1 MIPTS
6 EEKLQ
11 ATLSNNKELFSS
23 NPTYIFKKN
32 DLGIVNLK
40 WQHEGQIL
48 NTQCIISKK
57 NGIIYDKFLYFIHF
71 PIEEKIQM
79 QVFPTIRSY
88 TDSIPP
94 DLNGPI
100 SYTWSVTDEAYNY
113 FNIRVWYYNIICNV
127 YGEKVMGIKSINDKS
142 LNAYSDYALGFSSDA
157 KVIEFSFSS
166 GFDGHLNFGWAW
178 THKIGLGAQ
187 ISFF

>member
-11 ATLSNNKELFSS
+11 ATLRNNKELFSS

-57 NGIIYDKFLYFIHF
+57 K
-71 PIEEKIQM
+71 
-79 QVFPTIRSY
+79 
-88 TDSIPP
+88 
-94 DLNGPI
+94 
-100 SYTWSVTDEAYNY
+100 WNY
-113 FNIRVWYYNIICNV
+113 I
-127 YGEKVMGIKSINDKS
+127 
-142 LNAYSDYALGFSSDA
+142 
-157 KVIEFSFSS
+157 
-166 GFDGHLNFGWAW
+166 
-178 THKIGLGAQ
+178 
-187 ISFF
+187 